1 MIKLME
7 NVKEITENDK
17 KISFSNIFFYVCVE
31 VPWCPPRRAV
41 KCDHIF
47 DRYLMIEI

>member
-17 KISFSNIFFYVCVE
+17 KISFSNIFFYVSVLKFLGAPLE
-31 VPWCPPRRAV
+31 EQSSATTFLIAIWW
-41 KCDHIF
+41 
-47 DRYLMIEI
+47 